1 MTWPAGWRSNRRSF
15 EMAEISTRH
24 MTQVMVDAIGQVLT
38 NLPTEQR
45 QKAFFLI
52 GAAAIW
58 SADHVKGDASE
69 LVKSAVRQMAHA
81 HVENALQAIG
91 KKLGLSLPNVQGDG
105 TKRH

>member
-24 MTQVMVDAIGQVLT
+24 MTQVMADAIGQVLT
-38 NLPTEQR
+38 NLPSDQR

-52 GAAAIW
+52 GATAIW
-58 SADHVKGDASE
+58 SAEQVKGDSSE
-69 LVKSAVRQMAHA
+69 LVKSVIRQMAHA
-81 HVENALQAIG
+81 HVEHALQAIG
-91 KKLGLSLPNVQGDG
+91 KKLGLSLPDVQGDG